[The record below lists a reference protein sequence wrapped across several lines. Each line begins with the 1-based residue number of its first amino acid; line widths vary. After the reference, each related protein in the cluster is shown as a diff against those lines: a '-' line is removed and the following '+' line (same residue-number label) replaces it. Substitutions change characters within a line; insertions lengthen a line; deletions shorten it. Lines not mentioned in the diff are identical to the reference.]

1 MFPASKHTIIGLR
14 EVLLK
19 YLKNTG
25 DNRMKQKIKNE
36 LVRIFTICLA
46 SIIMAV
52 NINTFVQTGGM
63 IPGGATGLTILVQR
77 TFEVFF
83 SYHIPYTLLN
93 IALNAVPVYI
103 GFRYIGKKFTLYSCL
118 MILLTG
124 IFTDLIPGYPLT
136 YDILLISIFGGI
148 INGFAISLCLKV
160 DATSGG
166 TDFISIY
173 FSQKTGKDSFN
184 LILCI
189 NVVIIALGGIIF
201 GWDIALYSIIFQYA
215 STQILHILYKNY
227 QQQTLFIVTNKAAA
241 VCEAISDISHHGA
254 TILKGE
260 GSFEGHERSVVY
272 SVVSS
277 YEAPKVIS
285 AIKAVDEKA
294 FINAIKTERV
304 QGLFYLKPKD

>member
-1 MFPASKHTIIGLR
+1 
-14 EVLLK
+14 
-19 YLKNTG
+19 
-25 DNRMKQKIKNE
+25 MKQTAKKEGI
-36 LVRIFTICLA
+36 RILTICIA
-46 SIIMAV
+46 SIIMAT
-52 NINTFVQTGGM
+52 NIKTFVQTGGM
-63 IPGGATGLTILVQR
+63 IPGGATGLTILIQR
-77 TFEVFF
+77 TFETFF
-83 SYHIPYTLLN
+83 QLHIPYTLLN
-93 IALNAVPVYI
+93 VGLNAIPVYI
-103 GFRYIGKKFTLYSCL
+103 GFRYIGKKFTIYSCL

-124 IFTDLIPGYPLT
+124 IFTDLIPSYPLT

-184 LILCI
+184 LILGI
-189 NVVIIALGGIIF
+189 NVVIIGLGGIIF

-215 STQILHILYKNY
+215 STQVLHLLYKNY

-241 VCEAISDISHHGA
+241 VCEAISNISHHGA
-254 TILKGE
+254 TIMNGE

-277 YEAPKVIS
+277 YEAQQVIA

-294 FINAIKTERV
+294 FINAIKTETLKGR
-304 QGLFYLKPKD
+304 FYHKPKD